1 MLIYYE
7 RTVLLTVAGPEI
19 KLSLGKDYN
28 SNLFLSPI
36 EHGCDHDGQFDLATS
51 ASEPGQVP
59 RVAEPWV
66 RHWLQP
72 TIDHNLYTKYLETG
86 RLTLTKHLLY
96 YNTIIL
102 HKTLF
107 SGYLALT
114 LSCSHL
120 AIYLALIYHA
130 LR

>member
-1 MLIYYE
+1 MYK
-7 RTVLLTVAGPEI
+7 VLSTAES
-19 KLSLGKDYN
+19 LSR
-28 SNLFLSPI
+28 F
-36 EHGCDHDGQFDLATS
+36 
-51 ASEPGQVP
+51 
-59 RVAEPWV
+59 RVESLPTHETGFREAEPSYDEAQTLCDPGWQS
-66 RHWLQP
+66 QP

-86 RLTLTKHLLY
+86 RLTLTKYLLY
-96 YNTIIL
+96 YNIIVL

-120 AIYLALIYHA
+120 VIYLALIYHA